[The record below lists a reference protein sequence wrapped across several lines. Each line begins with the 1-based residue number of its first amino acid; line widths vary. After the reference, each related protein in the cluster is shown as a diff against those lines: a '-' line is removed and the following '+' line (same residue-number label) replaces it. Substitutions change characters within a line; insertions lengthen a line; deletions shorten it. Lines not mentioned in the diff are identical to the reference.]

1 MNKMNE
7 VFDENYVPNNED
19 ILRSRQNTIG
29 ASTTLIYFKKLW
41 WRFVD
46 VGGHVP
52 ERRKWEAIIENVHSI
67 DVLIYFAALDDF
79 LIDSEEKGKTQM
91 DMSIKIWEESLNDQA
106 LSTRKST
113 ILFLNKMDLFEE
125 LFQKKKIFKKFKKC
139 YKDYDAGQD
148 HVKAAEYIRDKF
160 IGISDNI
167 PNCKV
172 TAHCTC
178 GINTKSMK
186 EIWFSIQADIIE
198 LRLNRGGF

>member
-1 MNKMNE
+1 MKTMYLIMRIFYA
-7 VFDENYVPNNED
+7 VDK
-19 ILRSRQNTIG
+19 ILLAPLLLLFI
-29 ASTTLIYFKKLW
+29 LKKLW

-125 LFQKKKIFKKFKKC
+125 LFQKKK
-139 YKDYDAGQD
+139 
-148 HVKAAEYIRDKF
+148 
-160 IGISDNI
+160 
-167 PNCKV
+167 
-172 TAHCTC
+172 
-178 GINTKSMK
+178 
-186 EIWFSIQADIIE
+186 FSRNSKNVIKIMMLGRIM
-198 LRLNRGGF
+198 